1 MTQRSQ
7 NESARFNKTG
17 SRTELTPQ
25 LTDKQ
30 WLLIEDLFPDKTVSV
45 KGGRP
50 PRLNRD
56 CFEGILFVLIT
67 GARWKDLPDQYPSKS
82 VCHQRFQQW
91 VEEGLFQL
99 AWQRLLKLEKSLKQI
114 DLTILIGD
122 GTFVPAKKGVAA

>member
-1 MTQRSQ
+1 MTHRSQ
-7 NESARFNKTG
+7 NESERFNQTG

-30 WLLIEDLFPDKTVSV
+30 WLLVEDLFPDKTVSA

-50 PRLNRD
+50 SRLNRD

-67 GARWKDLPDQYPSKS
+67 GSRWKDLPDHYPSKS
-82 VCHQRFQQW
+82 VCHQRFQKW
-91 VEEGLFQL
+91 AEEGLFQI
-99 AWQRLLKLEKSLKQI
+99 AWQRLLKIKKSLKQI
-114 DLTILIGD
+114 DMSILIGD